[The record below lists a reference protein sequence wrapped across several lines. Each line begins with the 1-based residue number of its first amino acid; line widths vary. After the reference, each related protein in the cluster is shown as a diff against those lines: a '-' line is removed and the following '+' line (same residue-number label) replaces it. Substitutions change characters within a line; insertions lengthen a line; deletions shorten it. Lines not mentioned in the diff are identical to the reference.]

1 MEATPDDVEV
11 EEVEK
16 AFSEVENVLEVHD
29 LHIWAL
35 T

>member
-11 EEVEK
+11 EEVQL
-16 AFSEVENVLEVHD
+16 AFEGVENVIDVHD
-29 LHIWAL
+29 LHIWAM